1 MLLVHVV
8 LSLVGLVSGIVVVYG
23 LLTSQRFGGWTA
35 LFLATTILTSVTGF
49 LLPPFA
55 FDPARAI
62 GLISLVLLA
71 WPSVRAMS
79 SVSLVPGVGSMSFR
93 RSQRFTSMSS

>member
-35 LFLATTILTSVTGF
+35 LFS
-49 LLPPFA
+49 P
-55 FDPARAI
+55 
-62 GLISLVLLA
+62 
-71 WPSVRAMS
+71 
-79 SVSLVPGVGSMSFR
+79 R
-93 RSQRFTSMSS
+93 RF